1 MKQQRLAEVII
12 CQCHIS
18 RLYGQ
23 RRSPRARSSRAAS
36 GLFVMSTQVM
46 YVGGNEML
54 DVELKHVYESPVLA
68 LPKQI

>member
-1 MKQQRLAEVII
+1 
-12 CQCHIS
+12 
-18 RLYGQ
+18 
-23 RRSPRARSSRAAS
+23 
-36 GLFVMSTQVM
+36 MSTQVM